1 MLKCVDRILLRVP
14 NVTAA
19 ARFYTETMGL
29 RVDRSQPSA
38 IAMKFQEGDT
48 ELILHDDRQRPDV
61 EIVFGVKDVEQMY
74 AERDR
79 LGLTFIAPPV
89 RVGSGHR
96 ATVRDPFG
104 NVLVIVDH
112 GDSVRGTSMESTEK
126 LFDDAPDD
134 DAPIDREKLIEV
146 YQAIG
151 RTADDLPYTPHF
163 EQLYSIYTRTVD
175 VPKPTHNEVWR
186 QLLTLRKSAKL
197 PKLGPATSKPPKI
210 EPEDKQRLK
219 DLLGADIGRRD
230 RLPYTERFDEIVR
243 EFNKHFA
250 RAWSPHVVWRLVA
263 TLAK

>member
-19 ARFYTETMGL
+19 ARFYTDAMGL
-29 RVDRSQPSA
+29 RVDRQQSNA
-38 IAMKFQEGDT
+38 VALKFQEGDT

-61 EIVFGVKDVEQMY
+61 EIVFGVSDVQRMY
-74 AERDR
+74 ADRERI
-79 LGLTFIAPPV
+79 GLTFVTPPV
-89 RVGSGHR
+89 RVGNGHR

-104 NVLVIVDH
+104 NVLVIADH
-112 GDSVRGTSMESTEK
+112 GDVVRGTAMESSEK
-126 LFDDAPDD
+126 LFDDAPDEN
-134 DAPIDREKLIEV
+134 PPRDRERLIEV
-146 YQAIG
+146 YQQIG

-163 EQLYSIYTRTVD
+163 EQLYSIYTRLLD
-175 VPKPTHNEVWR
+175 GPKPTHNEVWR
-186 QLLTLRKSAKL
+186 QLLTLRKSGKL

-210 EPEDKQRLK
+210 DPADKLRLK
-219 DLLGADIGRRD
+219 ALLGTDIGRRD
-230 RLPYTERFDEIVR
+230 RLPYTDRFDEIVR